1 MDLPSVTNSPY
12 GDEPAIVL
20 RAAPY
25 EAWVLPG
32 IGGHVVALR
41 DRASGLGLLREPLDE
56 TSGDLTAYRLDPIP
70 YGIPLLFP
78 PNRIED
84 GTFTAAGVTYRF
96 PINEPKLHNRLHGL
110 FAHARW
116 DVAERGSND
125 GEAVLRLRHS
135 LREADEEF
143 AWFPH
148 LLTLELD
155 YRLSRQGLA
164 WTVRVTNDGHGPMP
178 LLLGFHTALRTPT
191 GADGEAERCELS
203 MNIGDKWE
211 LSPRKLPTGRT
222 IARDDMEE
230 AIASGHGNPYAHA
243 IDALFSAVP
252 VGGPN
257 VCRLRLPT
265 LGLDVVY
272 ETDPKF
278 RAWMLW
284 NRDAKSH
291 FFCPEP
297 MTCLVNAPNL
307 DLPWQLSGMQLLP
320 EGASFTASSRLK
332 AVPVRP

>member
-1 MDLPSVTNSPY
+1 MAIPSVTDSLY
-12 GDEPAIVL
+12 GDEKAIVL
-20 RAAPY
+20 RAASY

-41 DRASGLGLLREPLDE
+41 DQARGLRLLREPLAD
-56 TSGDLTAYRLDPIP
+56 TSGDLTAYRRDPIP

-110 FAHARW
+110 FARARW
-116 DVAERGSND
+116 DVAERGPSD
-125 GEAVLRLRHS
+125 GGAVLHLRHS
-135 LREADEEF
+135 LRKEDEEF

-148 LLTLELD
+148 PLTLELD

-164 WTVRVTNDGHGPMP
+164 WTVQVTNDGRAPMP
-178 LLLGFHTALRTPT
+178 LLLGFHTALRTPP
-191 GADGEAERCELS
+191 GASGDAGPCELS

-230 AIASGHGNPYAHA
+230 GIAAGHGIPFAHA

-252 VGGPN
+252 LGGPN
-257 VCRLRLPT
+257 VCRLRLPA
-265 LGLDVVY
+265 LGVDVIY

-284 NRDAKSH
+284 NGDAKSG

-307 DLPWQLSGMQLLP
+307 DLPWQVSGMQLLP
-320 EGASFTASSRLK
+320 GGASFTASSRLG
-332 AVPVRP
+332 AVLIRP